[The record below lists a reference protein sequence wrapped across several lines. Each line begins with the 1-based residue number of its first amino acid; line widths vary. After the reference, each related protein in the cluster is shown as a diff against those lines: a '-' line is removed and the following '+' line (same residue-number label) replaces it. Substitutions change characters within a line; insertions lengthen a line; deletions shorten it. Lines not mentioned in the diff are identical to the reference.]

1 MAVRALRAVLY
12 DWDGTL
18 ADSAE
23 ASYRCYE
30 RVFAAYGIAFDRAR
44 FQDTYSPNWYETYRG
59 VGLPEAQWA
68 EVDAR
73 WLQEYAREGCL
84 LLSGVTEAL
93 AVVGA
98 AGLHQGLVTSGSRER
113 VARDVVAKGVDR
125 FFGVVV
131 CGEDATER
139 KPHPEALLLALDRLG
154 VHATEA
160 AYVGDSPEDI
170 AMARAA
176 GAFSVGIPGG
186 FPNRGAL
193 AASAPDLMVRS
204 LADAVGA
211 LVEMG
216 GSGRLTS

>member
-1 MAVRALRAVLY
+1 MAARALRAVLY

-44 FQDTYSPNWYETYRG
+44 FQETYSPNWYETYRG
-59 VGLPEAQWA
+59 IGLPEPVWSEA
-68 EVDAR
+68 DAR
-73 WLQEYAREGCL
+73 WLREYAREECRL
-84 LLSGVTEAL
+84 LPGVAEAL
-93 AVVGA
+93 ALVGT
-98 AGLHQGLVTSGSRER
+98 AGLRQGVVTSGSRER
-113 VARDVVAKGVDR
+113 IARDVVAKGVDR
-125 FFGVVV
+125 FFGVIV
-131 CGEDATER
+131 CGEDAAQR

-154 VHATEA
+154 VDATEA

-193 AASAPDLMVRS
+193 RSSGPELMAET
-204 LADAVGA
+204 LGEAVSA
-211 LVEMG
+211 LVQMG
-216 GSGRLTS
+216 GSGRLTG